1 MNFSGVFK
9 IITNTSLYTLST
21 FLLRASSIIFF
32 PIFSLYLTDADY
44 GILSITQSIALIIGV
59 MAGLGINRSITRFIY
74 YESEKTKDS
83 HSSIIF
89 TSLFSS
95 FGIQAVFVI
104 LIITFNRFIPDSLLN
119 EIEFFPYVFV
129 AILAVPFNSI
139 IEVAKTYFKSI
150 HEGKKVFYIDISFFS
165 LNILFN
171 LFFVVVLGFDVLGIF
186 YGILINTLIFSCI
199 LYFTFYRK
207 LTVEFNPKL
216 LRKVLRYCLPLVP
229 YAILNI
235 IFEACDKFYLNSE
248 FGTSYSGLYYIVV
261 IFASIFSSFKESIIT
276 ALTPFF
282 YENIEHNVNTIKRI
296 INWIFLISGFI
307 AMALS
312 FFSFEILTILSS
324 NPTFVDAHIYIPFTI
339 ISFYF
344 ILFGNLFNIKTYYFG
359 KYTDYLF
366 VATLIGLVVEISAC
380 YLLIPKY
387 NILGATLSRLIAFG
401 THVLVL
407 FYLSYKETQ
416 KRDIYD
422 YRFLIICCFV
432 MSSIISLPFF
442 IDLQFSF
449 IINIF
454 IKIGFIISLATIVYF
469 IKRKD
474 INLFIS
480 SFTKSI
486 IAGNNSVEK
495 NQ

>member
-32 PIFSLYLTDADY
+32 PIFSLYLTDVDY

-74 YESEKTKDS
+74 YESEKSNES

-95 FGIQAVFVI
+95 FTIQALFVI
-104 LIITFNRFIPDSLLN
+104 LVIVFNRFIPQSFLN
-119 EIEFFPYVFV
+119 EIEFFPYIFV
-129 AILAVPFNSI
+129 AIVAVPFNSI
-139 IEVAKTYFKSI
+139 IEVAKTYFKSV
-150 HEGKKVFYIDISFFS
+150 HQGKKVFYIDMSFFS

-186 YGILINTLIFSCI
+186 YGILINTLIFSGI
-199 LYFTFYRK
+199 LYFIFYRK
-207 LTVEFNPKL
+207 LDLEFNPKL
-216 LRKVLRYCLPLVP
+216 LKKILRYCLPLVP

-235 IFEACDKFYLNSE
+235 VFEACDKFYLNSE
-248 FGTSYSGLYYIVV
+248 YGTSYSGLYYIVI

-276 ALTPFF
+276 ALTPYF
-282 YENIEHNVNTIKRI
+282 YENIDDNVTTIKRI
-296 INWIFLISGFI
+296 INWVFLISGFI
-307 AMALS
+307 EMTLS
-312 FFSFEILTILSS
+312 FFSLEILTILSS
-324 NPTFVDAHIYIPFTI
+324 NPTFVNAHIYIPFTI
-339 ISFYF
+339 ISFYL

-366 VATLIGLVVEISAC
+366 IATLVGLIVEVIAC

-387 NILGATLSRLIAFG
+387 NILGATLSRLIAFSA
-401 THVLVL
+401 HVLVL

-416 KRDIYD
+416 KREIYD
-422 YRFLIICCFV
+422 YQFLIVCCII
-432 MSSIISLPFF
+432 MSSIISLPYF
-442 IDLQFSF
+442 INLQFSIF
-449 IINIF
+449 INIIIKVSF
-454 IKIGFIISLATIVYF
+454 IGCLISCVYLF
-469 IKRKD
+469 KRKE

-480 SFTKSI
+480 SFVKTMTLGKNKKS
-486 IAGNNSVEK
+486 V
-495 NQ
+495 

>member
-1 MNFSGVFK
+1 
-9 IITNTSLYTLST
+9 
-21 FLLRASSIIFF
+21 
-32 PIFSLYLTDADY
+32 
-44 GILSITQSIALIIGV
+44 
-59 MAGLGINRSITRFIY
+59 
-74 YESEKTKDS
+74 
-83 HSSIIF
+83 
-89 TSLFSS
+89 
-95 FGIQAVFVI
+95 
-104 LIITFNRFIPDSLLN
+104 
-119 EIEFFPYVFV
+119 VFV

-207 LTVEFNPKL
+207 LTIEFSPQL
-216 LRKVLRYCLPLVP
+216 LRKILRYCMPLVP

-235 IFEACDKFYLNSE
+235 VFEACDKFYLNSQ

-276 ALTPFF
+276 ALTPYF
-282 YENIEHNVNTIKRI
+282 YENIEGNVNAIKRI
-296 INWIFLISGFI
+296 INWTFLISGFI
-307 AMALS
+307 AMGLS

-339 ISFYF
+339 VSFYL

-366 VATLIGLVVEISAC
+366 IATLIGLAVEITAC

-401 THVLVL
+401 AHVLVL

-416 KRDIYD
+416 KREIYD
-422 YRFLIICCFV
+422 YRFLIICCIV
-432 MSSIISLPFF
+432 MSSIICLPFF
-442 IDLQFSF
+442 IELKFSF
-449 IINIF
+449 IINMI
-454 IKIGFIISLATIVYF
+454 IKLSFIISLAAIVYIF
-469 IKRKD
+469 KRED
-474 INLFIS
+474 INVFIS

-486 IAGNNSVEK
+486 ITRK
-495 NQ
+495 NKV